1 MWISV
6 KHDIDAATRGLD
18 DFALRQVPFAT
29 AAALTDTAKDGQSG
43 VQDSLSRRFTLRN
56 NYVRSGIRI
65 TPATKATM
73 MAVVGSLEP
82 FMEKQ
87 ETGGTKTAR
96 DHSRVAVPVEAKRS
110 KRDLIPKGQR
120 PGALRGKP
128 KVLAWKGSNILRR
141 GGAFGILERVGKARY
156 PLRILYWLKRG
167 VHVKPRLG
175 FKPTVE
181 DIVHRRFG
189 PHFVRRL
196 EEAKATAR

>member
-18 DFALRQVPFAT
+18 DFALQQVPFAT
-29 AAALTDTAKDGQSG
+29 AAALTDTAKDAQSG

-56 NYVRSGIRI
+56 NWVRSGIRI
-65 TPATKATM
+65 TPANKSTM
-73 MAVVGSLEP
+73 TAVVGSLEP

-110 KRDLIPKGQR
+110 KRDMIPKGQR

-128 KVLAWKGSNILRR
+128 KVLSWKGSNILRR
-141 GGAFGILERVGKARY
+141 GSGFGILQRVGKARY
-156 PLRILYWLKRG
+156 PLRVLYWLKRG
-167 VHVKPRLG
+167 VQIK
-175 FKPTVE
+175 
-181 DIVHRRFG
+181 RRFG
-189 PHFVRRL
+189 FKATVADIVQRRIGPNFLRRL
-196 EEAKATAR
+196 DEAKATAR